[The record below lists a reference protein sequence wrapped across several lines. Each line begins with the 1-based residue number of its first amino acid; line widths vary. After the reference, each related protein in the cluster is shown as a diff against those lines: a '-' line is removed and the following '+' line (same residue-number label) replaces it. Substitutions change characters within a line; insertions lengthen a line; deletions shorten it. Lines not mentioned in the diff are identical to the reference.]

1 MVALLVLVASGAC
14 ASDAARTDL
23 PGNSDPFEQVGIA
36 GARRMPPSRPFA
48 EGRPGPT
55 GGTILNPSSSAIEH
69 AVPYVFSLG
78 HCGLHS
84 PVDVDGSF
92 WDPIDGVTPTGEA
105 LDVATD
111 DEMINATP
119 GVFVVIEDG
128 ARFRTETGSVVFARH
143 DGEKEF
149 PGCD

>member
-1 MVALLVLVASGAC
+1 VLAVVLLVANVAC
-14 ASDAARTDL
+14 ASA
-23 PGNSDPFEQVGIA
+23 SDPFEQVGIG
-36 GARRMPPSRPFA
+36 GARPMPPGRPFA

-55 GGTILNPSSSAIEH
+55 GGTILDPSSSAVEH

-92 WDPIDGVTPTGEA
+92 WDPIDGLTPTGER
-105 LDVATD
+105 LDMTTD
-111 DEMINATP
+111 GEMINATP
-119 GVFVVIEDG
+119 GVFVVIEDA
-128 ARFRTETGSVVFARH
+128 ARFRTETGSVVRFARH
-143 DGEKEF
+143 DGGKEF